1 MKKILLLFFSF
12 ITILASSQKKDV
24 EFQVKKGNNR
34 ITFKGINNSEF
45 DQEVT
50 LYFKSISGLYGYS
63 KPVTKTIPAKK
74 KINFMELRFN
84 GKYSYNY
91 YFNTKAKPT
100 QQQKSNW
107 KAKVASHKITKDSKL
122 DKGIVV
128 FSKDGCSRCKLTV
141 DYFIKNNVDFTLVNI
156 SESRDHKQLMWKTIR
171 DGGENLKRVSTPV
184 ILVEGKVFHQF
195 KNLKG
200 FLKTLK
206 KRYQ

>member
-63 KPVTKTIPAKK
+63 KPITKTIPAKK

-91 YFNTKAKPT
+91 YFNTKAIPT
-100 QQQKSNW
+100 QQQKSDWN
-107 KAKVASHKITKDSKL
+107 AKVASHNLTKDSQL
-122 DKGIVV
+122 DKGIIV

-141 DYFIKNNVDFTLVNI
+141 DYFIKNDVDFTLVNI
-156 SESRDHKQLMWKTIR
+156 SESRDNNQLMWKTKMEERI
-171 DGGENLKRVSTPV
+171 
-184 ILVEGKVFHQF
+184 
-195 KNLKG
+195 
-200 FLKTLK
+200 
-206 KRYQ
+206 